1 MREQG
6 IETLLKVLSIK
17 KNADIIE
24 KNIYEISK
32 DDDDLYTS
40 IIYQVVHDIF
50 ENKHKLSVILENVK
64 KNNYSWNHE
73 CFKEMILEEEEQ
85 DEFITNPFEVV
96 EGIIQCNCGSKRVYS
111 YSKQTRSNDEAA
123 TTFSQCLS
131 CKQKWKTN

>member
-6 IETLLKVLSIK
+6 INTLLQVLSVK
-17 KNADIIE
+17 KNVDIIE

-32 DDDDLYTS
+32 NDNNLYIS
-40 IIYQVVHDIF
+40 IIYQVVNDITYS
-50 ENKHKLSVILENVK
+50 KLKLSTILDNIK
-64 KNNYSWNHE
+64 KNKYSWNHD

>member
-6 IETLLKVLSIK
+6 INTLSSVLSIQ
-17 KNADIIE
+17 KNVEIIE
-24 KNIYEISK
+24 KNIYEIS
-32 DDDDLYTS
+32 DDDQNTYTS
-40 IIYQVVHDIF
+40 IVYQVVCDI
-50 ENKHKLSVILENVK
+50 ESKIKLSVILDNLK
-64 KNNYSWNHE
+64 KNKYNWDHD

-123 TTFSQCLS
+123 TTFSQCLL